1 MAGMANKTARTGAGS
16 SIDPDEIAR
25 FSAMA
30 AEWWD
35 PAGKFRPL
43 HKFNPTRLAYIRE
56 QVSHRFGLDSK
67 SVRPF
72 EGLRFL
78 DIGCGGGLL
87 SEPMARLGATMVSA
101 DASAENIATAS
112 VHAAEQGLDIDYRCT
127 TAEDLAA
134 AGETF
139 DVILNMEVIEHVA
152 DPMRFLKDCAGM
164 LKPGGLMF
172 IATLNRTLKAH
183 AFAIVGAEYVL
194 GWLPRGTHDWK
205 KFITTR
211 EMEEGIAAAGLDL
224 REFRG
229 VSYNPLTDK
238 WSLSDDTD
246 VNYMALAVRP
256 GAGK

>member
-1 MAGMANKTARTGAGS
+1 MAGMTNKNAGAGSAS
-16 SIDPDEIAR
+16 SIDPGEIAR

-43 HKFNPTRLAYIRE
+43 HKFNPTRLAYIRDAAAG
-56 QVSHRFGLDSK
+56 HFGRDPK
-67 SVRPF
+67 SMRPF
-72 EGLRFL
+72 EGLRVL

-87 SEPMARLGATMVSA
+87 SEPMARLGAAMVSA
-101 DASAENIATAS
+101 DASEENIATAS

-152 DPMRFLKDCAGM
+152 DPMSFLANCAGM

-194 GWLPRGTHDWK
+194 GWLPPGTHDWK

-211 EMEEGIAAAGLDL
+211 EMERGIAAAGLTLKDL
-224 REFRG
+224 RG
-229 VSYNPLTDK
+229 VSYNPLTDR
-238 WSLSDDTD
+238 WSLSNDTD
-246 VNYMALAVRP
+246 VNYMALAARP
-256 GAGK
+256 GAGN